1 MFAGGSEVPAGLE
14 EPTAQ
19 DLRMAAAVL
28 LLELAWADDEFS
40 AEERHHLES
49 ALVRHFGLTPA
60 ESRVLMDEAEKA
72 RSGAVDLWRFTKVIR
87 DHYSLGQKMVLAEAM
102 WGLVYADGVLS
113 EHEDYLIRRVSN
125 LLGIQL
131 GYLSQARK
139 NWQVKDGD
147 APDEAAED
155 GDGDPEPDEG

>member
-1 MFAGGSEVPAGLE
+1 MFERIFQMFAGGTGTPPEGIP
-14 EPTAQ
+14 EPSAE

-40 AEERHHLES
+40 AKEQHHLES

-60 ESRVLMDEAEKA
+60 ESRTLMEQAEAA
-72 RSGAVDLWRFTKVIR
+72 RSGAVDLWRFTRVIR
-87 DHYSLGQKMVLAEAM
+87 DNYSLGQKMVLAEAM

-131 GYLSQARK
+131 GYLSQARQ
-139 NWQVKDGD
+139 NWRVNGAD
-147 APDEAAED
+147 AGA
-155 GDGDPEPDEG
+155 GDPPA